1 MVASDFVRSTFGGH
15 PLTRV
20 FVLNLYDHC
29 IIGHLDKAAVSA
41 AFERMSAASTT
52 DFDLDDDPSQ
62 AAEDDAKAAIYA
74 FRDQARALPELKAG
88 AISPDPLEFCHLS
101 RAYKLE
107 VYEQH
112 ISAAVAA
119 ARTPDPTPN
128 PLTAGDVWPNWFTQD
143 HDLVM
148 RSGTRELPGPVSSD
162 FLVSRLGLIHFWDRS
177 TTLCVVHLQSK
188 ILVSEA
194 RRPTSIDGEANPAYL
209 AVSKGERFSRS
220 LAELTGSPRGSF
232 AEHGRALE
240 LSDVEVSDRLV
251 DGGVEVIIPLTNE
264 QIAENIVGGLQVVGP
279 VPEAHAR
286 QAAITEAIDRLRCTT
301 EVMEKVYEYFDGST

>member
-1 MVASDFVRSTFGGH
+1 
-15 PLTRV
+15 V

-29 IIGHLDKAAVSA
+29 IIGHLDKAAVSE

-62 AAEDDAKAAIYA
+62 GAEDDAKAAIYA
-74 FRDQARALPELKAG
+74 FRDQASAIPELKAG
-88 AISPDPLEFCHLS
+88 AISPDPLEFCYLS

-112 ISAAVAA
+112 ISAAIAA
-119 ARTPDPTPN
+119 ARTPSPTPN

-162 FLVSRLGLIHFWDRS
+162 FMVSRLGLIHFWDRS
-177 TTLCVVHLQSK
+177 TTLCVVHLHSTN
-188 ILVSEA
+188 LASEA

-220 LAELTGSPRGSF
+220 LAELTGSPGGSF

-240 LSDVEVSDRLV
+240 LSDVEDSDRLV

-286 QAAITEAIDRLRCTT
+286 QAAITEVIDRLRCTT